1 MKEVLE
7 LISRKQQEFAQL
19 PLFQFLRD
27 STIDP
32 KQRLAFAPIFAPFVM
47 GFGELNSLVFREEP
61 TEDPIQAIINQ
72 HSREDDSHWIWFL
85 EDLKKLGFDASM
97 PFSNAL
103 KFLWSEKTQA
113 SRHMIYELYRYT
125 YQASPIQKLVVI
137 EAVEATADIFLGAT
151 AQAARELQGATNRE
165 YRYFGEL
172 HFAIDTGHSLHLSET
187 EQQIENLHLT
197 ELERQ
202 AAFEWVEQVFQ
213 IFTHYFSVVLAYT
226 ETAAIASAKQPNT
239 EIPPYTRSS
248 KPPQWQA
255 PSLVSIPKGEKSIPA
270 QSGKRLGSYLVEAG
284 LLTSEQLKVALQEQE
299 KTDRRLGE
307 VISHQ
312 GWVNQQT
319 IEYLMEKVVLPDR
332 EAVLEMALSLA
343 S

>member
-7 LISRKQQEFAQL
+7 FIARKQQEFAKL
-19 PLFQFLRD
+19 PLFQFLQD

-32 KQRLAFAPIFAPFVM
+32 RQRLAFAPIFAPFVM

-61 TEDPIQAIINQ
+61 TDHPIQAIINQ

-85 EDLKKLGFDASM
+85 EDLKKLGCDISM
-97 PFSNAL
+97 PLSHAL
-103 KFLWSEKTQA
+103 KFLWSGETQA

-151 AQAARELQGATNRE
+151 AQAARELQGLTNRE
-165 YRYFGEL
+165 FRYFGEL

-187 EQQIENLHLT
+187 EQQIENLQLT
-197 ELERQ
+197 EADQQE
-202 AAFEWVEQVFQ
+202 AFEYVERVFQ
-213 IFTHYFSVVLAYT
+213 IFTDYFNEILAYAK
-226 ETAAIASAKQPNT
+226 TATISSLTHTGTITAH
-239 EIPPYTRSS
+239 TRTS
-248 KPPQWQA
+248 KPPQRQTI
-255 PSLVSIPKGEKSIPA
+255 SFVSAHKGEKNTSTHT
-270 QSGKRLGSYLVEAG
+270 GKRLGGYLVEAG
-284 LLTSEQLKVALQEQE
+284 LLTSEQLDVALQEQE

-319 IEYLMEKVVLPDR
+319 IEYLMEKVILPDR
-332 EAVLEMALSLA
+332 EAVVETVLSLA